1 METPAHQQRHN
12 PNHFPP
18 SPPPSPPTARRRHK
32 KKGSD
37 DPFLQL
43 GNPASHAI
51 TDPSPPSSLPYRA
64 DIPDEP
70 LYKRII
76 LTPFLFTSFLIS
88 LFLID
93 TQNAVSRTK
102 NSSFFSFLDPEPYQD
117 PHDSRWDRRGS
128 TTHVKPP
135 DALNP
140 DYPSGMQQ
148 RKRRSWHLHKK
159 IRKIA
164 KLEVNDAFEIRGRVM
179 VAMVVAFLLLA
190 FAALYLFRWL
200 VSTF

>member
-1 METPAHQQRHN
+1 MENAAHQQRHN
-12 PNHFPP
+12 SDHFPP
-18 SPPPSPPTARRRHK
+18 SPPPSPPTTRRRHK

-43 GNPASHAI
+43 GQPVYHAV
-51 TDPSPPSSLPYRA
+51 TGSPPSSPPNEA
-64 DIPDEP
+64 DIPEDP

-76 LTPFLFTSFLIS
+76 VTPFLFTSFLIS
-88 LFLID
+88 LFLVD

-102 NSSFFSFLDPEPYQD
+102 NSSLFSFLNPEPYQD
-117 PHDSRWDRRGS
+117 PSDSRWDRRGS

-140 DYPSGMQQ
+140 AQRSGTEK
-148 RKRRSWHLHKK
+148 RKRSSWHLHKK

-164 KLEVNDAFEIRGRVM
+164 KLEIRDAFEMRGRVM
-179 VAMVVAFLLLA
+179 FAMVVAILLA
-190 FAALYLFRWL
+190 MSIVWYSVKWMVGMF
-200 VSTF
+200 